1 MYKCACKT
9 YDRDLLTIFTPRKDL
24 LVERLWCHE
33 LAGRPIGFAFDM
45 YSEQNSILAS
55 AMYLLIIE
63 ASGR

>member
-9 YDRDLLTIFTPRKDL
+9 SDRDLLTIFTPRKHL

-33 LAGRPIGFAFDM
+33 LAGTPIGFAFVM
-45 YSEQNSILAS
+45 YSEQNSILSS
-55 AMYLLIIE
+55 AMYLSIIE